1 MVVECK
7 LSYLIEEYYKLFYR
21 KHFPDALMRCN
32 YDSVL
37 RVVRKF
43 LNPIL
48 FANCLLNWVPNVEAR
63 LSIH

>member
-1 MVVECK
+1 MVVKCK

-21 KHFPDALMRCN
+21 KYFPDSLMRCN

-43 LNPIL
+43 LNPVW
-48 FANCLLNWVPNVEAR
+48 FANCLLNCVPNVEAR